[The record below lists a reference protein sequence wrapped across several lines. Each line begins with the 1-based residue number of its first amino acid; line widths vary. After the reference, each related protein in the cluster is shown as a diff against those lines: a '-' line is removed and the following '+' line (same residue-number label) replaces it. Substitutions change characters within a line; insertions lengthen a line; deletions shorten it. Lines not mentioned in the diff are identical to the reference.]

1 MQRIL
6 LGETDCTGTHTY
18 IYIYDIYGA
27 DFVFE
32 KLLLLIKPVDMTCI
46 AFFFFS
52 FRICLGKMGQSIS
65 RILYFVKH
73 GALK

>member
-6 LGETDCTGTHTY
+6 LGETDCTGTY
-18 IYIYDIYGA
+18 IYVYDIYRA

-46 AFFFFS
+46 AFFFP
-52 FRICLGKMGQSIS
+52 LE
-65 RILYFVKH
+65 FV
-73 GALK
+73 